1 MATFNVQ
8 VRLANDKFVVLFDWI
23 NVISMKN
30 VNVLL
35 RISSYGECYTSEI
48 SCDSTQGH

>member
-8 VRLANDKFVVLFDWI
+8 VRLDNDKFVVLFDWI

-30 VNVLL
+30 LHVLL
-35 RISSYGECYTSEI
+35 RISSYGEYYTSEI
-48 SCDSTQGH
+48 SRDSTQGL